1 MSLGAW
7 GMEAWIL
14 LETLPTSAGLDPCA
28 SIFFSPIIRTFSKA
42 GRCLLCLHLL
52 LLSFRVF
59 IFQFYQC

>member
-14 LETLPTSAGLDPCA
+14 LEALPTSAGLDPRA
-28 SIFFSPIIRTFSKA
+28 SIFSFPTIRTFSKA
-42 GRCLLCLHLL
+42 GRCLLCLRLL